1 MSMTKWSKVAIL
13 GTLMG
18 TCFTAG
24 VYAQDLIQRVDAY
37 LRNDFNVVVDGHQVQ
52 LANPPLIYNNASYL
66 PVKELGTY
74 LGAVVNWKD
83 STKTI
88 YINSRINPQQPTEGN
103 GANYSEIVFQYPY
116 AQYFDYLGGTYP
128 VLMNMTDQTYYR
140 LSDIERMG
148 VRTDGLRKA
157 KEKYSE
163 ELYVSEA
170 ELKSVWGKEPP
181 QVSYSN
187 YDPIVITGEKDP
199 IKLKVIKDFVESFR
213 YYEINKV
220 PYSSNPIIVDALPEL
235 NTYSYLLTENGHYY
249 RTTLKLTQINGS
261 NNKPDY
267 MVGSSSKE
275 DIEVTKVNN

>member
-1 MSMTKWSKVAIL
+1 MSMTKWSKIAVL

-37 LRNDFNVVVDGHQVQ
+37 LRNDFSVVVDGRQVQ

-74 LGAVVNWKD
+74 LGAVVNWKE
-83 STKTI
+83 SSKTI

-103 GANYSEIVFQYPY
+103 GTNYTEIVFQYPY
-116 AQYFDYLGGTYP
+116 VQYFDYLGGTYP
-128 VLMNMTDQTYYR
+128 VLTNMTEQTYYR
-140 LSDIERMG
+140 LSDVERMG

-170 ELKSVWGKEPP
+170 ELKSAWGKEPP
-181 QVSYSN
+181 QLSYSN
-187 YDPIVITGEKDP
+187 YEPIAITGEKDP
-199 IKLKVIKDFVESFR
+199 IKLKAIKEYVKSFR

-220 PYSSNPIIVDALPEL
+220 PYMSNPIIVDALPEL
-235 NTYSYLLTENGHYY
+235 NTYSYLLTENGHFY

-261 NNKPDY
+261 NNQPDY
-267 MVGSSSKE
+267 VVGSSSKE
-275 DIEVTKVNN
+275 DIQVTRVNN